1 MLLRAAALARS
12 HPAHTQCPAAA
23 CCFSQG
29 LQGTQPSCTHIPHP
43 HTPTPASRPTAH
55 LSLTHPHMLPITPP
69 ADAAAQPIWRHAPRL
84 PPTRVC
90 GHAEGCLHA
99 YPGSPGEHEG
109 VAAQPSWRVCVWIT
123 HGARCTLWTAQRA
136 AGLALLWV
144 ELGVEE
150 HSEAEVCRKKM
161 WNGAL
166 PIVPL
171 PPVPLTSS
179 LASQPPPSL
188 VQGMLSPQ
196 AAGEREGQK
205 RRAESPIPEDGEWAA
220 GWEPGCCCCRRRAA
234 PAAPEP
240 AAPAAAPRCRRRRR
254 CCSTSATCGVGC
266 AGWRAEYWGLRQASS
281 KPARPRH
288 VSAAEE
294 HGHVAKR
301 PHPTHDST
309 SPRSLQQA
317 AAAAPPAEAAGA
329 GAAAVAAAEPAA
341 DAAAPAGKPPAPA
354 SAPASAPVSAAITG
368 GGSSDNARS
377 GLAAVSHDTERLV
390 DAMMS
395 DAAGNIVH

>member
-1 MLLRAAALARS
+1 
-12 HPAHTQCPAAA
+12 
-23 CCFSQG
+23 
-29 LQGTQPSCTHIPHP
+29 
-43 HTPTPASRPTAH
+43 
-55 LSLTHPHMLPITPP
+55 MLPITPP

-109 VAAQPSWRVCVWIT
+109 AAAQPSWRVCVWIT
-123 HGARCTLWTAQRA
+123 HGARCTLWAAQRA

-234 PAAPEP
+234 AAAPEP

-266 AGWRAEYWGLRQASS
+266 AGWRAEYWGLRQALPNLLG
-281 KPARPRH
+281 PATSLLQRST
-288 VSAAEE
+288 V
-294 HGHVAKR
+294 
-301 PHPTHDST
+301 T
-309 SPRSLQQA
+309 SPSGRTPRMTAPRLAACSRQRRPCRQLRQLVLAPPLWQQPSRRQTRQRRLASRPPLPQHLPLHPCRRPLRVA
-317 AAAAPPAEAAGA
+317 AAATTPGA
-329 GAAAVAAAEPAA
+329 GWRR
-341 DAAAPAGKPPAPA
+341 
-354 SAPASAPVSAAITG
+354 SATTPSVWLM
-368 GGSSDNARS
+368 R
-377 GLAAVSHDTERLV
+377 
-390 DAMMS
+390 
-395 DAAGNIVH
+395 